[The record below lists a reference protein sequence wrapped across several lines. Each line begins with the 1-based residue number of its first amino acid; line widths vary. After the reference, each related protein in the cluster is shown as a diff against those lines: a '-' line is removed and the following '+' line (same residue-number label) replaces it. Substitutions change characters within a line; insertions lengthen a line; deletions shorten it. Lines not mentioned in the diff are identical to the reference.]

1 MVVSEQLVTG
11 PIVRHCQR
19 SNPMHASN
27 TGPPGKTSEDITL
40 KIVTRDEKS
49 IVTSTIGAGSGD

>member
-1 MVVSEQLVTG
+1 
-11 PIVRHCQR
+11 
-19 SNPMHASN
+19 MHASN